1 MVKTVE
7 KKGPRKMPKLAR
19 PKKHLVKTIVKTKTT
34 KKTLK
39 TAIKPHLFA
48 CVSGKREVAG
58 DMKAKILGE
67 LRKIMALYQA
77 SSVKGKVMGY

>member
-7 KKGPRKMPKLAR
+7 KKGPLKRPKPKMPKR
-19 PKKHLVKTIVKTKTT
+19 LVKTIKKTKTT

-48 CVSGKREVAG
+48 CVTGKREVAG

>member
-1 MVKTVE
+1 MVKIV
-7 KKGPRKMPKLAR
+7 KKMLRKMPKLQR
-19 PKKHLVKTIVKTKTT
+19 PKPKKVVKTIKKTKTT

-39 TAIKPHLFA
+39 TATKQHLFA

-67 LRKIMALYQA
+67 LRKIMALYKA